1 MPLSVLP
8 DTAVTNQQVEQNDCI
23 GIMTLAVASN
33 ISEFGPEHIRPREY
47 NINIHDGK
55 EATQFGDDVSTILA
69 LDHLETLV
77 YPNCIGCNEILC
89 PITTVA
95 SICSTGLT
103 DTRLKRVKRDCPR
116 ELASTSIEAKGE
128 LPSLSRKRRKFDGID
143 FVQ

>member
-103 DTRLKRVKRDCPR
+103 DTRL
-116 ELASTSIEAKGE
+116 
-128 LPSLSRKRRKFDGID
+128 
-143 FVQ
+143 